1 MLRVIS
7 VITYTY
13 TIFVSIHT
21 YSHFQL
27 TLSKL
32 SQNYRVRFNVHLWR
46 KKLPSLISFLKIL
59 SVAFSVDDPR
69 VGLQCELAKPSFFSI
84 RKWVFRLRSLSFF
97 FFLNGNVMWLFLDD
111 NVALFS
117 VFFEGLSVAVLVTWR
132 DVWVLEK
139 ANETREVMTYLFMP
153 RNYI

>member
-97 FFLNGNVMWLFLDD
+97 FFWMEMWCGCFWMIMWLCFLFFLK
-111 NVALFS
+111 VWALRYLLLDEMFGFS
-117 VFFEGLSVAVLVTWR
+117 KRRMKLGR
-132 DVWVLEK
+132 
-139 ANETREVMTYLFMP
+139 
-153 RNYI
+153 